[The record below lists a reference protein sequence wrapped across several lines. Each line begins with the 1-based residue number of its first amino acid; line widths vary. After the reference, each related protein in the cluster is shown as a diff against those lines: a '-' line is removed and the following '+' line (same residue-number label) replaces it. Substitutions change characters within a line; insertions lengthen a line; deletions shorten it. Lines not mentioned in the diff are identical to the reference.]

1 MRTYLPLVLLVLF
14 AAACSKEIPPPAPF
28 VAEQAFEEGNQFLE
42 DKKYEEARSKFEEVR
57 RKDTKNLYAPL
68 AQLRIADSYI
78 REDEPEIAADEY
90 RRFIES
96 YPRHKYSSY
105 AQYQIGMVY
114 FNMISGPARGWGAA
128 VRAVDEFETLQRR
141 YPRNPY
147 KDDVILKIR
156 TARQVIADHEF
167 QVGDFYFRKKAYQG
181 AIARL
186 TGLLRDFPE
195 YGAED
200 EALYRLAVSHKGAGE
215 DAEADRYLQRLA
227 SRYPESELIEKAQRR
242 FRKFEEKD

>member
-1 MRTYLPLVLLVLF
+1 MKKFLLPLFLVLL
-14 AAACSKEIPPPAPF
+14 AAACSKEVPPPPLF

-42 DKKYEEARSKFEEVR
+42 DKKYEEARDKFEEVKR
-57 RKDTKNLYAPL
+57 RDTENLYAPL

-78 REDEPEIAADEY
+78 KEDHPELAVDEY

-96 YPRHKYSSY
+96 YPRHKYAAY

-114 FNMISGPARGWGAA
+114 FNMIDGPARGWGAA
-128 VRAVDEFETLQRR
+128 VRAVEEFETLQRR

-147 KDDVILKIR
+147 KDDVTFKIR
-156 TARQVIADHEF
+156 KSRQIIADHEY
-167 QVGDFYFRKKAYQG
+167 QVGVFYFRKKAYRG

-186 TGLLRDFPE
+186 AGLLRDFPE
-195 YGAED
+195 YRGED
-200 EALYRLAVSHKGAGE
+200 EALYRLAVSHKGVGE

-227 SRYPESELIEKAQRR
+227 NRYPESKLIEKTRKR
-242 FRKFEEKD
+242 FRKLEED